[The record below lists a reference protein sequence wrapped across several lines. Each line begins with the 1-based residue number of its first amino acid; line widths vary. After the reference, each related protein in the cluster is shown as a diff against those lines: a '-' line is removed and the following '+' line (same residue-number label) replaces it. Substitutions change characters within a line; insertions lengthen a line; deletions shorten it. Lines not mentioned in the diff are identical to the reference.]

1 MPRAKSGLNPPSAI
15 LHALSAVPDPR
26 DAARLEACTPYLHVD
41 EHQHRCVQRVRI
53 PFCMHGMHLSQAS
66 DNFLRRNL
74 FACSLRAFQY
84 VRV

>member
-1 MPRAKSGLNPPSAI
+1 MPRAKSGLNPPSAV

-53 PFCMHGMHLSQAS
+53 PFCMACT
-66 DNFLRRNL
+66 FLRR
-74 FACSLRAFQY
+74 ATIS
-84 VRV
+84 